1 MYVLTFKSVVNKP
14 FDEKV
19 TIAQRDRS
27 SSLSSITDNSPERIV
42 KSPIVKSK
50 KDVSAQLEEEKIPQS
65 AAKLDRCDFY
75 DSMAINEFTKFMYNT
90 TRGETDILWIAP
102 TVEVKDPSKTH
113 SRFTRSN
120 SKIKKDD

>member
-1 MYVLTFKSVVNKP
+1 
-14 FDEKV
+14 
-19 TIAQRDRS
+19 
-27 SSLSSITDNSPERIV
+27 
-42 KSPIVKSK
+42 
-50 KDVSAQLEEEKIPQS
+50 
-65 AAKLDRCDFY
+65 
-75 DSMAINEFTKFMYNT
+75 MYNT